1 MVDARKS
8 EHASASCSLTAEPPQ
23 QQIIR
28 KEPQRRLHAPPNSLT
43 VQVQAAL
50 RQRLRG
56 YHIVMAMPA

>member
-28 KEPQRRLHAPPNSLT
+28 KEPQRRLRAPPNSLT

-50 RQRLRG
+50 RL
-56 YHIVMAMPA
+56 